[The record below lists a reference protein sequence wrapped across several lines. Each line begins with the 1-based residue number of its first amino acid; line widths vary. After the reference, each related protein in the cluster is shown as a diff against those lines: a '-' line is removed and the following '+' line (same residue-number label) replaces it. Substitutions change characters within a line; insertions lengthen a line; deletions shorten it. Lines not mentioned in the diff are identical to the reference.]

1 MLHLFTKIRFI
12 ALMLSL
18 LLSPFFVALG
28 QTSLKEAARTA
39 KISPDLFQMGQKQAA
54 ARPNA
59 NARIAT
65 GVLPG
70 IAGPLPDDVSFDLP
84 YQIIDGKIAIDA
96 VANEDGLALLAELQ
110 AMGLEHE
117 SVYERIVFGYFPI
130 DRLNEL
136 KNVASLR
143 FANPALAPR
152 NNIGRTT
159 SQGDRAM
166 RSDIARQT
174 SGLQGAGQK
183 VGIISDSYDL
193 LGGAAAGVASDD
205 LPRNVQVVD
214 DFVPGR
220 TTATDEGRGMA
231 EIVHDVAPEAAIAFN
246 TAFRGQPGFAN
257 GILNL
262 AKAGCNIIVD
272 DVIYFAEPFF
282 QDGIVAQAVNRV
294 VSTNKVAFFSATG
307 NNGRRSY
314 QNRFVNSGRPA
325 PGLTFADG
333 VAHNFMD
340 GNLTQRVTIA
350 PLSNIRLVLQWDD
363 PYFSVSGGQGARTD
377 LDILV
382 YQNGRF
388 LGGAASDNLGRD
400 PVEILGITN
409 NSSVSAVSFDLVI
422 VNYEGPDPSIIKW
435 VDFGSGTFQYATNSS
450 TTYGHSNA
458 EGAIAVGAARY
469 DQTPAFNSQLAA
481 PLIRAFSSAGGTP
494 IYFNT
499 RGERLG
505 APVVRQKPEVVGPD
519 GGNTTFFPSA
529 FQSPLSVSDFDRDGF
544 PNFGGTS
551 AAAPHVAAVAALMQQ
566 QARGTLS
573 PADIRTR
580 LIQSAIDMDDPS
592 TPGFDRGFDFGT
604 GYGFV
609 QADRALS
616 GGGSS
621 FAIAQPQFNCQTGQ
635 ITLSIANGNGS
646 PVEYRIAGVTD
657 WTTNPMQTLGAGLL
671 NDLNTTTIQ
680 IMARQSGQMASLS
693 FDFRDFCRPT
703 LSPVVPGAVFAL
715 VQPLFNCLNGLL
727 TIRTTAGN
735 GSPIE
740 YQIPGVTGWTTDPV
754 QVLPSGVFLDTRTM
768 TLLIQAR
775 QNGQVVSLNF
785 NFRTFCAANYPGNTR
800 LATEE
805 AGISLRAVVLGNPT
819 ATDWAEVLVTGAEN
833 QSLQL
838 RVSNSRGEW
847 VSEQTLEKAEASQRR
862 KVGLG
867 RAPGLY
873 LIQVSTPT
881 QTQVVKVL
889 RQ

>member
-1 MLHLFTKIRFI
+1 MLHPFTKTRFL
-12 ALMLSL
+12 ALVLSL
-18 LLSPFFVALG
+18 LFFPFFVALA
-28 QTSLKEAARTA
+28 QQSLKETA
-39 KISPDLFQMGQKQAA
+39 KTAKLSPDLFQMGQKQAA

-59 NARIAT
+59 NARMAT

-70 IAGPLPDDVSFDLP
+70 TNEPMPDDVVFDLP

-96 VANEDGLALLAELQ
+96 IANEDGLALLTELQ
-110 AMGLEHE
+110 AMGMEHE
-117 SVYERIVFGYFPI
+117 SVYDRMVFGYFPI
-130 DRLNEL
+130 DRLNDL

-143 FANPALAPR
+143 FARPALAPA

-159 SQGDRAM
+159 SQGDKAM

-183 VGIISDSYDL
+183 IGILSDSYDF
-193 LGGAAAGVASDD
+193 LGGAGAGVASDD
-205 LPRNVQVVD
+205 LPANVQVID

-220 TTATDEGRGMA
+220 TSATDEGRGMA

-246 TAFRGQPGFAN
+246 TASRGQSGFAN

-282 QDGIVAQAVNRV
+282 QDGVVAQAVNRV
-294 VSTNKVAFFSATG
+294 VSANKVAFFSATG
-307 NNGRRSY
+307 NNARRSY

-325 PGLTFADG
+325 PGLTLADG

-340 GNLTQRVTIA
+340 GRLTQQVTIP

-363 PYFSVSGGQGARTD
+363 PFFSVSGGQGARTD
-377 LDILV
+377 LDLLV
-382 YQNGRF
+382 YQNGRL
-388 LGGAASDNLGRD
+388 LGGAASGNIGND

-409 NSSVSAVSFDLVI
+409 NSSVSAVSYDLVI
-422 VNYEGPDPSIIKW
+422 VNYAGPDPAIIKW

-469 DQTPAFNSQLAA
+469 DQTPAFNSQLVA
-481 PLIRAFSSAGGTP
+481 PVIRSFSSAGGTP

-519 GGNTTFFPSA
+519 GGNTTFFPPA
-529 FQSPLSVSDFDRDGF
+529 FLSPLSASDFDRDGF

-551 AAAPHVAAVAALMQQ
+551 AAAPHVAALAALMQQ
-566 QARGTLS
+566 QARNTLS
-573 PADIRTR
+573 PTDIRTK

-592 TPGFDRGFDFGT
+592 TSGFDTGFDFGT

-609 QADRALS
+609 LADRALA
-616 GGGSS
+616 GGQS

-635 ITLSIANGNGS
+635 ITLSTTNGNGS

-657 WTTNPMQTLGAGLL
+657 WTTNPIQVLGAGLI
-671 NDLNTTTIQ
+671 NDPNTTTVQ
-680 IMARQSGQMASLS
+680 IMARQGGQTASLS
-693 FDFRDFCRPT
+693 FNFREFCRPT
-703 LSPVVPGAVFAL
+703 PSPVVPGTTFAL
-715 VQPLFNCLNGLL
+715 VQPLFNCLNGLI

-740 YQIPGVTGWTTDPV
+740 YQIPGIMGWTSDPV
-754 QVLPSGVFLDTRTM
+754 QVLPPGVFLDTRTT
-768 TLLIQAR
+768 TLLLQAR

-785 NFRTFCAANYPGNTR
+785 NFRTFCTANYPGNTR
-800 LATEE
+800 LATEG
-805 AGISLRAVVLGNPT
+805 ASTPLQAVVLGNPT
-819 ATDWAEVLVTGAEN
+819 TTDWAEVLVTGAEN

-847 VSEQTLEKAEASQRR
+847 VSEQTIEKAEGSQQR
-862 KVGLG
+862 KVSLG

-873 LIQVSTPT
+873 LVRVSTPT
-881 QTQVVKVL
+881 HTTVVKVL